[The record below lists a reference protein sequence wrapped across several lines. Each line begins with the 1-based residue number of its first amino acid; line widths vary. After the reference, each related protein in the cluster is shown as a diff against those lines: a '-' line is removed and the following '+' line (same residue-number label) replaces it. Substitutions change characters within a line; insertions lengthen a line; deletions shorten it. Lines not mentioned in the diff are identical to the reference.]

1 MLNGIDTYGH
11 YWDMQAVSQVGIR
24 DRLQPD
30 EQQRGDDWLNDRLA
44 KLRSGRL
51 MVKNMGHTFVERK
64 IREVDDTL
72 RLRYEFDHPDANQP
86 SMYAI
91 DRYVRE
97 LGYNWTLCYW
107 SHSLGEG
114 LALRNVMLES
124 DMQRPEYLRE
134 KKLSQELILEQQKK
148 LRDNIALAAWDQ
160 LSKRQAEEFI
170 QVQMALRTGEKIR
183 SFGKDAEVLNR
194 MYNDTKLRDAQTAQ
208 MAQDIRLGNKI
219 VLTDYD

>member
-1 MLNGIDTYGH
+1 
-11 YWDMQAVSQVGIR
+11 MQAVSQVGIR